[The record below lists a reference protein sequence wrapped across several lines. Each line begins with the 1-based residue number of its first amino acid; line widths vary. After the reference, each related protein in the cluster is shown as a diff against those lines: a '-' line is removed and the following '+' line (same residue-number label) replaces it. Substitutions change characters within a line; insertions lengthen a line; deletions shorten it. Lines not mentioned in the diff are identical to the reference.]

1 MATYPLATLCD
12 FSTTP
17 GEATTVYNFSC
28 NNPCSYWVFYILD
41 FPEPLSGSCK
51 NTLPCKVDTAS
62 LSEQAK
68 VTRSELQVAT
78 YGKDRMGNTLA
89 TSINVT
95 RGTLMMVVQCVSS
108 TTYIDGMMVR
118 VGKSPIT
125 LHYSEGYNTITVPLP
140 TTVPQN
146 PTPIPL
152 LSPSTAMPLRPS
164 TTTRDQEQYT
174 IAFYSTTSATKQ
186 SFSVTPTPLV
196 VVNPNTGSN
205 MTE

>member
-1 MATYPLATLCD
+1 MATYPLATLCGV
-12 FSTTP
+12 STTP

-28 NNPCSYWVFYILD
+28 TKPCSYWVFYILD

-51 NTLPCKVDTAS
+51 NTLPCKVDTTS

-95 RGTLMMVVQCVSS
+95 RGNLMMVAQCVSS
-108 TTYIDGMMVR
+108 TIYIDGMMVR

-125 LHYSEGYNTITVPLP
+125 LHYSEGYNTITSANNSRCTSKPYTHSLAESFNDHAIETFHYHKEP
-140 TTVPQN
+140 RTVHN
-146 PTPIPL
+146 
-152 LSPSTAMPLRPS
+152 
-164 TTTRDQEQYT
+164 
-174 IAFYSTTSATKQ
+174 
-186 SFSVTPTPLV
+186 
-196 VVNPNTGSN
+196 
-205 MTE
+205 